1 MGQRLLTAAVVIPVI
16 LAFIWVGT
24 LPFFIVAAV
33 ILMIA
38 QWEFYG
44 IAASP
49 QISPQKGICLSAGFL
64 ILASAYLRSS
74 NMLLSSQKGIPAL
87 VLTLSLAALL
97 VGHLFGKNIRYF
109 IESLGVSMAGI
120 FMIPW
125 LGSYFIL
132 LRDIAP
138 YGREYFLLM
147 IGGVWIVDTAA
158 YIVGS
163 KYGKKKLAKTISP
176 NKTALGFIAGVI
188 AGVAF
193 AFIWHLVAKLEFIN
207 TLDLVVMGLI
217 IGISSQ
223 IGDLIESMVK
233 RAGLVKDSGLMFPG
247 HGGAYD
253 RIDSLLT
260 AAPCLYY
267 YIVIFIR

>member
-1 MGQRLLTAAVVIPVI
+1 MKQRLLTAAVVIPVI

-24 LPFFIVAAV
+24 LPFFIMASA
-33 ILMIA
+33 ILLIA
-38 QWEFYG
+38 QYEFYS
-44 IAASP
+44 ITASG
-49 QISPQKGICLSAGFL
+49 QLSPQKALCLPAGFL
-64 ILASAYLRSS
+64 ILASAYLRST

-87 VLTLSLAALL
+87 VLTFTLGALL
-97 VGHLFGKNIRYF
+97 IGHLFGKNIRYF
-109 IESLGVSMAGI
+109 IESIGVSLAGL

-158 YIVGS
+158 YIAGS
-163 KYGKKKLAKTISP
+163 KYGRKKLAKTISP
-176 NKTALGFIAGVI
+176 NKTVIGFIAGVI

-193 AFIWHLVAKLEFIN
+193 AFVWDIFARIQFLNA
-207 TLDLVVMGLI
+207 LDLVIMGII
-217 IGISSQ
+217 IGIAGQ
-223 IGDLIESMVK
+223 MGDLIESMVK
-233 RAGLVKDSGLMFPG
+233 RAGLVKDSGILFPG

-267 YIVIFIR
+267 YIIIFVR

>member
-1 MGQRLLTAAVVIPVI
+1 MGQRLLTAAVVIPII

-24 LPFFIVAAV
+24 LPFFIVASAV
-33 ILMIA
+33 LLTA

-49 QISPQKGICLSAGFL
+49 QISPQRGICLSAGFL

-74 NMLLSSQKGIPAL
+74 NMLLSSQKGIPGL
-87 VLTLSLAALL
+87 VLTFTLALL
-97 VGHLFGKNIRYF
+97 LGGHLFGKNIRYF
-109 IESLGVSMAGI
+109 IESTGVSLAGI

-138 YGREYFLLM
+138 YGREYFILM

-158 YIVGS
+158 YIIGS
-163 KYGKKKLAKTISP
+163 KYGRKKLAKTISP
-176 NKTALGFIAGVI
+176 NKTVIGFIAGVA
-188 AGVAF
+188 AGPAF
-193 AFIWHLVAKLEFIN
+193 AFIWNLWAGITFLN
-207 TLDLVVMGLI
+207 ASDLVIMGLI
-217 IGISSQ
+217 LGIAGQ
-223 IGDLIESMVK
+223 IGDLVESMVK
-233 RAGLVKDSGLMFPG
+233 RAGLVKDSGMMFPG

-260 AAPCLYY
+260 AAPCLFY